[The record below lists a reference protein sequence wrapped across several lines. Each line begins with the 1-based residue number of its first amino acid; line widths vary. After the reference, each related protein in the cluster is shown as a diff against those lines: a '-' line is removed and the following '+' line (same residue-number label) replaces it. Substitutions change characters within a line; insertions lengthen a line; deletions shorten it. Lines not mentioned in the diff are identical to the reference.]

1 MKITSIKQQ
10 VKRADRYSIYVDD
23 KYSFTLSEQELL
35 SIKIKV
41 GQEVTKLELKEL
53 LNKAEDD
60 KAYMRVLDYLSRRPR
75 SRWEV
80 GQYLLRKGHNDNTIT
95 KILNRLSKR
104 GYIDD
109 NKFAESWVRSRRALK
124 HVSKRR
130 LVDELRQKHVSS
142 ADISR
147 VIRDDKT
154 DEQEVL
160 RQIIDRKK
168 QQTRYQDQTKL
179 KAYLLRQGFSYDDV
193 NIVMNE

>member
-23 KYSFTLSEQELL
+23 KYSFSLSEQELL